1 VVQGDRD
8 TLSSVHALLDRFLPA
23 RAESGGPLDPAAQ
36 ILARVTESR
45 GQFSALGVPLFVWL
59 STRFYR
65 GVRVGLNHAFET
77 RESRS
82 WWVSK
87 AVDFAL
93 VVVSLLVLV
102 AGTAVGLL
110 LPDGTWLER
119 WFGRTVSFG
128 FGAVLFYLIYTIA
141 PSRRVPRDTAVVAAA
156 VAALGF
162 EVARVLY
169 GVYLAEFATVDRLV
183 SNANAIAGGLFLV
196 WMYYTAVV
204 FLIGGEVAQTYELW
218 RRPRAETGRR
228 EAA

>member
-1 VVQGDRD
+1 
-8 TLSSVHALLDRFLPA
+8 
-23 RAESGGPLDPAAQ
+23 
-36 ILARVTESR
+36 
-45 GQFSALGVPLFVWL
+45 
-59 STRFYR
+59 
-65 GVRVGLNHAFET
+65 
-77 RESRS
+77 
-82 WWVSK
+82 
-87 AVDFAL
+87 
-93 VVVSLLVLV
+93 
-102 AGTAVGLL
+102 